1 MIGDQ
6 RLAAPSTPRLSEC
19 ALPLSYASLYR
30 LSDERFGMPDDLPYS
45 KNEKWFLPSLPLL
58 HLLSLLAGKHS
69 FPPFQLLE

>member
-6 RLAAPSTPRLSEC
+6 RLAAPSTPQLSEC

-45 KNEKWFLPSLPLL
+45 KNEKWFLPPPSSSILARWKA
-58 HLLSLLAGKHS
+58 LSK
-69 FPPFQLLE
+69 